1 MDERIKTL
9 RNLEPS
15 NSGRASYLA
24 ILEAAAGLFGQFPAE
39 DITLRDIL
47 SISGVSNQ
55 TLYNYFPSGRDDI
68 AIALYD
74 RFQRTIVIH
83 YKNNMQSI
91 NIDGEMVEDLKIVT
105 FLSACLARAIFGF
118 LQETYTLQAT
128 LFRYLQSH
136 HLTFIASHADELEAA
151 MEQELSLRFGHRFAK
166 AELPRIVRLSVHT
179 VRGIADQAM
188 LNRAFPLDELE
199 SNARKMVRSL
209 LQTGLRGKDGPS
221 GIHDFQPHASGP
233 IVVMGATISPVKKK
247 GILDRILKR
256 KRRA

>member
-118 LQETYTLQAT
+118 LKRESVDFSAPDEFCGRTA
-128 LFRYLQSH
+128 SMMAE
-136 HLTFIASHADELEAA
+136 IA
-151 MEQELSLRFGHRFAK
+151 G
-166 AELPRIVRLSVHT
+166 
-179 VRGIADQAM
+179 
-188 LNRAFPLDELE
+188 
-199 SNARKMVRSL
+199 
-209 LQTGLRGKDGPS
+209 
-221 GIHDFQPHASGP
+221 
-233 IVVMGATISPVKKK
+233 
-247 GILDRILKR
+247 
-256 KRRA
+256 